1 MIESV
6 VALALG
12 NPAPLVALVAAAWW
26 WSTRARSMAAAGM
39 LGRFASLA
47 KLGVV
52 GVTLAATLVVLLAHR
67 RTRHATVTV
76 LMCLGAC
83 VFAFLMW
90 AAPGLALQIAL
101 IGAAPAVAWAFVPYG
116 PVARYLDGGAP
127 LSVASWKAAAERSRQ
142 RRILAQAVGACAGD
156 LAVVGS
162 TAVVDGHAAIR
173 VAVPAGANPH
183 ALDGAADSITNAVNV
198 LAQQEGADLTA
209 VAARVQH
216 GADGLTVHVD
226 TQPRR
231 LPTRVE
237 WPGGQQ

>member
-1 MIESV
+1 MIESLI
-6 VALALG
+6 ALVLG
-12 NPAPLVALVAAAWW
+12 NPEWLVGGGLAALAWHRWAATVAK
-26 WSTRARSMAAAGM
+26 AGR
-39 LGRFASLA
+39 LGRFAGLA
-47 KLGVV
+47 RFGAAGVM
-52 GVTLAATLVVLLAHR
+52 AAAALVFLLANR

-76 LMCLGAC
+76 LMCFGAC
-83 VFAFLMW
+83 VFVVLAW
-90 AAPGLALQIAL
+90 VAPGLAFRVAL
-101 IGAAPAVAWAFVPYG
+101 PGACAYVVWALLPDG

-127 LSVASWKAAAERSRQ
+127 LSVVSWKAAAERARQ
-142 RRILAQAVGACAGD
+142 RRILATAVGACAGD

-231 LPTRVE
+231 LPARVE
-237 WPGGQQ
+237 WPGGAA